1 MKHKKNC
8 IYIVST
14 RPVFN
19 FDAATKFENL
29 SVGDS
34 TILFSDLLGNFVEI
48 LSNKNL
54 NSDII
59 YCLNKLDKNSIPKGF
74 FPQGAEILFT
84 AGKDLKTSFNKLG
97 QNYFKQYE
105 NNILIRANAIGISVE
120 NILKIFDLLSI
131 EDDVLVIGQSDNKKI
146 SFIGFNSIIH
156 SLLIKMFSVTCNYD
170 DFLIEAGKNEYYIN
184 IFQGFQLIEDSADFK
199 NLYIDLSKKESLS
212 YCSEIMHERFTSLF
226 IEYKDLLK

>member
-1 MKHKKNC
+1 M
-8 IYIVST
+8 
-14 RPVFN
+14 
-19 FDAATKFENL
+19 
-29 SVGDS
+29 GDS

-74 FPQGAEILFT
+74 FPQSTEILFT

-120 NILKIFDLLSI
+120 NILKIFDFLSI

-156 SLLIKMFSVTCNYD
+156 SLLIKMFSVTFNYD
-170 DFLIEAGKNEYYIN
+170 DFLIEAGKSEYYIN

-199 NLYIDLSKKESLS
+199 NLYIELSKKESLS

>member
-19 FDAATKFENL
+19 FDAATEFENL

-59 YCLNKLDKNSIPKGF
+59 YCLNKLDKNSIPNDF
-74 FPQGAEILFT
+74 FPQGTEILFM

-156 SLLIKMFSVTCNYD
+156 SLLIKMFSVTFNYD
-170 DFLIEAGKNEYYIN
+170 DFLIEAGKSEYYIN

-199 NLYIDLSKKESLS
+199 NLYIELSKKESLS

>member
-8 IYIVST
+8 IYIAST

-19 FDAATKFENL
+19 FDAATEFENL

-59 YCLNKLDKNSIPKGF
+59 YCLNKLDKNSIPNDF
-74 FPQGAEILFT
+74 FPQGTEILFM

-146 SFIGFNSIIH
+146 PFIGFNSIDSNI
-156 SLLIKMFSVTCNYD
+156 LLKMFSPDFNYD
-170 DFLIEAGKNEYYIN
+170 NFLTEAGKREYFIH
-184 IFQGFQLIEDSADFK
+184 ILQGFQLINSFTEFK
-199 NLYIDLSKKESLS
+199 NLYIELSKKESLS
-212 YCSEIMHERFTSLF
+212 YCSEQMHERFTSLF

>member
-1 MKHKKNC
+1 MKRKKNC
-8 IYIVST
+8 IYIVSA

-19 FDAATKFENL
+19 FDAATEFENL

-74 FPQGAEILFT
+74 FPQSTEILFT

-156 SLLIKMFSVTCNYD
+156 SLLIKMFSVTFNYD
-170 DFLIEAGKNEYYIN
+170 DFLIEAGKSEYYIN

-199 NLYIDLSKKESLS
+199 NLYIELSKKESLS